1 MAKSTARKQSSFLRY
16 YFFSKQNVFT
26 YIFKVISS
34 LFKRESILFA
44 KGTHFI
50 SAYPG
55 GGKTLLM
62 SHLINHV
69 DSSKYFFLSNMA
81 EFNGVESF
89 DIEKIFFDNKQ
100 NYSIP
105 TVDSKGRHVYALIFD
120 EINLNFNKRL
130 NRKTTYNDIFIGLVE
145 FLVSHRH
152 QDIPRIYFIGQ
163 KLELQDTQLISLFK
177 YHHDIIKCKRFPFYW
192 FFKESKYI
200 DFIPRKL
207 VIDNYVKD
215 FNDNFILLSTKK
227 VKIHE
232 ADLKAYDT
240 KYLGNTYKAL
250 PPYQI
255 K

>member
-1 MAKSTARKQSSFLRY
+1 MKSQARKKSSFFRY
-16 YFFSKQNVFT
+16 YLFSKQNIFT
-26 YIFKVISS
+26 YLFNVIKSIFA
-34 LFKRESILFA
+34 RQSILYA

-62 SHLINHV
+62 SHIIN
-69 DSSKYFFLSNMA
+69 DIDKSKYFFISNMA
-81 EFNGVESF
+81 EFNDSKTI

-100 NYSIP
+100 NFSIP
-105 TVDSKGRHVYALIFD
+105 TKDEYGRTLYAIIFD

-177 YHHDIIKCKRFPFYW
+177 YHHDIIKCKRWPFYW
-192 FFKESKYI
+192 FYKENKYI

-215 FNDNFILLSTKK
+215 FNDTFLLLSTKK
-227 VKIHE
+227 VKIKE
-232 ADLKAYDT
+232 TDLKSYDT
-240 KYLGNTYKAL
+240 KYLGNLYKSL
-250 PPYQI
+250 PPY
-255 K
+255 KL

>member
-16 YFFSKQNVFT
+16 YFISKQNIFT
-26 YIFKVISS
+26 YLFNVIKSIFA
-34 LFKRESILFA
+34 RQSILHA
-44 KGTHFI
+44 KGTHFV

-62 SHLINHV
+62 SHLINDV
-69 DSSKYFFLSNMA
+69 DKSKYFFISNMA
-81 EFNGVESF
+81 EFNDVKTI

-100 NYSIP
+100 NFSIP
-105 TVDSKGRHVYALIFD
+105 TKDEHGRTLYAIIFD

-177 YHHDIIKCKRFPFYW
+177 YHHDIIKCKRWPFYW
-192 FFKESKYI
+192 FYKENKYI

-207 VIDNYVKD
+207 IIDNYVKD
-215 FNDNFILLSTKK
+215 FNDNFLLLSTKK
-227 VKIHE
+227 VKIKE
-232 ADLKAYDT
+232 NDLKSYDT
-240 KYLGNTYKAL
+240 KYLGNLYKNL
-250 PPYQI
+250 PPY
-255 K
+255 KL

>member
-1 MAKSTARKQSSFLRY
+1 MAKSQARKKSSFWRY
-16 YFFSKQNVFT
+16 YLFAKENIFT
-26 YIFKVISS
+26 YLFNVLKAIFA
-34 LFKRESILFA
+34 RQSILFA

-62 SHLINHV
+62 SHLINEI
-69 DSSKYFFLSNMA
+69 DKDKYFFISNMA
-81 EFNGVESF
+81 EFNDVKTL
-89 DIEKIFFDNKQ
+89 DIDKIFYDNKQ
-100 NYSIP
+100 NFSIP
-105 TVDSKGRHVYALIFD
+105 TTDEYGRKLYAIIFD

-177 YHHDIIKCKRFPFYW
+177 YHHDIIKCKRWAFYW
-192 FFKESKYI
+192 FYKENKYI

-207 VIDNYVKD
+207 VIDNYIKD
-215 FNDNFILLSTKK
+215 FTDNFLLLSTKK
-227 VKIHE
+227 IKIKE
-232 ADLKAYDT
+232 SDLKSYDT
-240 KYLGNTYKAL
+240 KYLGNLYKSL
-250 PPYQI
+250 PPY
-255 K
+255 KL